1 MELVRKTIQNDN
13 FMSLLDL
20 SFGSALAIAIDCSG
34 SMSDEIEAV
43 KAEVIEIIAEAN
55 SGKEYAL
62 SDCLINSFNFVI
74 FFRGC

>member
-55 SGKEYAL
+55 SGKENAL
-62 SDCLINSFNFVI
+62 KMNLFYLFFI
-74 FFRGC
+74 FH